1 MATSQKYTERELIE
15 LAQLGSLEAWN
26 ELYDQYFPMVYRRVS
41 FKVPPPDV
49 EDVIQEVF
57 VAVFKS
63 LAGFR
68 GEAQLKTWI
77 WTLTDRQIVNYYRQ
91 RKPEAEALNEEGDDE
106 YQPTGKGNS
115 PPSDIDTGLICDAVR
130 RLPEK
135 YRDILLLRFVDEYQF
150 NEIARQ
156 RGETLEAT
164 KSLFRRAVQALRR
177 KLDVDNG

>member
-15 LAQLGSLEAWN
+15 LAKLGSLEAWN
-26 ELYDQYFPMVYRRVS
+26 ELYDRYYPTVYRRVS
-41 FKVPPPDV
+41 FKVPSVDV

-57 VAVFKS
+57 VAVIKS
-63 LAGFR
+63 LTGFR
-68 GEAQLKTWI
+68 GDAQLKTWI

-91 RKPEAEALNEEGDDE
+91 RKPEAETLNEEGNDD
-106 YQPTGKGNS
+106 YQPTFKGDRR
-115 PPSDIDTGLICDAVR
+115 PTETDTGYVCEAVR
-130 RLPEK
+130 QLPEK

-150 NEIARQ
+150 HEIAQQ